1 MITHDLYNINEDR
14 ILCLIKD
21 LGLWNTPADPVKVVL
36 IPCYLEGEDGI
47 FNMPYYDLLAAND
60 LCLYP
65 SYYEPW
71 GYTPLESC
79 AFKTPCITTDLSG
92 FGQWVN
98 DILGHEGELK
108 DGVQV
113 IHRDDDNYYEVASTI
128 CGAIKAMT
136 VMPKT
141 ERNNIRKKAAAIA
154 DKAQWKHFIKYYFE
168 AYAFALKNVEG

>member
-1 MITHDLYNINEDR
+1 
-14 ILCLIKD
+14 
-21 LGLWNTPADPVKVVL
+21 
-36 IPCYLEGEDGI
+36 
-47 FNMPYYDLLAAND
+47 
-60 LCLYP
+60 
-65 SYYEPW
+65 
-71 GYTPLESC
+71 
-79 AFKTPCITTDLSG
+79 LSG

-141 ERNNIRKKAAAIA
+141 ERNNIRKKAATIA